1 MEKRLIKMIKQL
13 IGRVFYVGEDKAP
26 EQETIDRIKDSVD
39 FRGAKLWI
47 LIFAI
52 FVASL
57 GLNTNSTAVIIGAML
72 ISPIMGPIM
81 GMGLG
86 VGIND
91 FELFKRSLKS
101 FITATI
107 FSVLT
112 ATIYFLITPL
122 AEAQSELLARTA
134 PTIYDVFIALCGG
147 LAGIIALCS
156 ISQRNG
162 NVIPGVAIA
171 TALMPP
177 ICTTGFGI
185 ATGNWLYA
193 AGAFYLYLINTIFIS
208 LATVIGVHIMQF
220 SKKEFR
226 DARRERR
233 VKQIIATIAVVT
245 MVPASF
251 LTYQLVKETVFEKK
265 AITFITQE
273 LESDT
278 TKIVTRD
285 IQYKENKINIVLF
298 GKEVSK
304 EKLNEIQKRMQRY
317 GLEET
322 RLSVVQGSNNL
333 NSTEIQTL
341 LKGNTKLLSEEIQ
354 YEKEQRKKAEKIEKQ
369 WKPVE
374 QILGSTQA
382 VSKECKVLFPEINS
396 LHIGYG
402 VNIHLDNTLSSDTV
416 TMISV
421 QLKEKINKNTEKK
434 IKEWLIQRTQTDS
447 LVFHSR

>member
-1 MEKRLIKMIKQL
+1 MEKKLIQTLKRFVGRL
-13 IGRVFYVGEDKAP
+13 FYVGPDKAP
-26 EQETIDRIKDSVD
+26 EEETINQIKDSVD

-47 LIFAI
+47 LILAI

-122 AEAQSELLARTA
+122 AEAQSELLARTE

-147 LAGIIALCS
+147 LAGIIATCS

-208 LATVIGVHIMQF
+208 LATVIGVHIMHF

-233 VKQIIATIAVVT
+233 VKQIIATIAVIT

-251 LTYQLVKETVFEKK
+251 LTYLLVRETVFAKK
-265 AITFITQE
+265 ANDFIAQE

-278 TKIVTRD
+278 THIVSRD
-285 IQYKENKINIVLF
+285 IQYKKNTISVVLF
-298 GKEVSK
+298 GKEVSR
-304 EKLNEIQKRMQRY
+304 EKLLDIQKRLGRY
-317 GLEET
+317 GLEGT
-322 RLSVVQGSNNL
+322 KLSVIQGSSNL
-333 NSTEIQTL
+333 NSKEIQAL
-341 LKGNTKLLSEEIQ
+341 LKGKAKLLSDELQ
-354 YEKEQRKKAEKIEKQ
+354 TEKEQQEKTARLEKQ
-369 WKPVE
+369 WQPVE
-374 QILGSTQA
+374 QLLESGPEVQ
-382 VSKECKVLFPEINS
+382 KECKVLFPEINS
-396 LHIGYG
+396 LHLGYG
-402 VNIHLDNTLSSDTV
+402 IQIPIADNAPTDTIV
-416 TMISV
+416 MISV
-421 QLKEKINKNTEKK
+421 RLKQRINQKTEDKLRLWLKE
-434 IKEWLIQRTQTDS
+434 RTQADS
-447 LVFHSR
+447 LVIYPQ

>member
-1 MEKRLIKMIKQL
+1 MEKRLIKMIRQL
-13 IGRVFYVGEDKAP
+13 IGKVFYVGEDKAP

-86 VGIND
+86 LGIND

-101 FITATI
+101 FVTATI

-112 ATIYFLITPL
+112 ATIYFLVTPL

-147 LAGIIALCS
+147 LAGIIATSS

-193 AGAFYLYLINTIFIS
+193 AGAFYLYMINTIFIS
-208 LATVIGVHIMQF
+208 LATVIGVHIMHF

-226 DARRERR
+226 DPKREQR

-245 MVPASF
+245 MVPASI
-251 LTYQLVKETVFEKK
+251 LTYQLVRETVFENK
-265 AITFITQE
+265 ANSFIVQE

-278 TKIVTRD
+278 TRIVTRD
-285 IQYKENKINIVLF
+285 IRYKDKTINVVLF
-298 GKEVSK
+298 GKEVRQ
-304 EKLNEIQKRMQRY
+304 ERLEEIQKRLEKH
-317 GLEET
+317 GLEGAK
-322 RLSVVQGSNNL
+322 LSVVQGSNNL
-333 NSTEIQTL
+333 DSKEIQTL
-341 LKGNTKLLSEEIQ
+341 LKGNAKLLSEEIQ
-354 YEKEQRKKAEKIEKQ
+354 TERLQREKAEQIEKQ
-369 WKPVE
+369 WQPVE
-374 QILGSTQA
+374 KVLNSAESVQ
-382 VSKECKVLFPEINS
+382 KECRVLFPEINS

-402 VNIHLDNTLSSDTV
+402 INIHLENDAPSDT
-416 TMISV
+416 TTLISV
-421 QLKEKINKNTEKK
+421 RLKQKINKATEKK
-434 IKEWLIQRTQTDS
+434 LKEWLKQRTHADS
-447 LVFHSR
+447 LVIYPL

>member
-1 MEKRLIKMIKQL
+1 MIKQL

-26 EQETIDRIKDSVD
+26 EQETINRIKDSVD

-101 FITATI
+101 FVTATI

-147 LAGIIALCS
+147 LAGIIAICS

-193 AGAFYLYLINTIFIS
+193 AGAFYLYMINTIFIS
-208 LATVIGVHIMQF
+208 LATVIGVHIMHF

-226 DARRERR
+226 DPKREQR
-233 VKQIIATIAVVT
+233 VKQIIATIAIVT
-245 MVPASF
+245 MVPASI
-251 LTYQLVKETVFEKK
+251 LTYQLVRETVFENK
-265 AITFITQE
+265 ANNFIVQE

-278 TKIVTRD
+278 TRIVTRD
-285 IQYKENKINIVLF
+285 IRYKDKTINVMLF
-298 GKEVSK
+298 GKEVRQ
-304 EKLNEIQKRMQRY
+304 ERLDEIQKRLEKH
-317 GLEET
+317 GLEGT
-322 RLSVVQGSNNL
+322 KLSVVQGSSNL
-333 NSTEIQTL
+333 DSKEIQTL
-341 LKGNTKLLSEEIQ
+341 LKGNAKLLSEEIQ
-354 YEKEQRKKAEKIEKQ
+354 TEKLQREKAEQIKKQ
-369 WKPVE
+369 WQPVE
-374 QILGSTQA
+374 KVLNSAESVQ
-382 VSKECKVLFPEINS
+382 KECQVLFPEVNS

-402 VNIHLDNTLSSDTV
+402 INIHLEKEIPSDT
-416 TMISV
+416 TTLISIR
-421 QLKEKINKNTEKK
+421 LKQKMNKATEKK
-434 IKEWLIQRTQTDS
+434 LKDWLKQKIQADS
-447 LVFHSR
+447 LVIYPL